1 MVERKRAGSGQKAWQ
16 IGRLVVAE
24 TLQRLPVCAYFWSRF
39 DARSS
44 AGFTLF
50 GEGTDHSAPCIR
62 ASMLSREDDLRA
74 ALIFEIAHLSSA
86 SQV

>member
-1 MVERKRAGSGQKAWQ
+1 M
-16 IGRLVVAE
+16 VAE
-24 TLQRLPVCAYFWSRF
+24 NLQRLPACADFWSRF

-50 GEGTDHSAPCIR
+50 GEGTHNSAPCIR
-62 ASMLSREDDLRA
+62 TSMLSREDDLRA